1 MTKNKINQLIWEKEL
16 LMLTE
21 DENTKLL
28 QYFQVS
34 RTGVSSIINN
44 QTWNNYQDI
53 SEWLSQVGNCSLK
66 ADND

>member
-66 ADND
+66 SNDD